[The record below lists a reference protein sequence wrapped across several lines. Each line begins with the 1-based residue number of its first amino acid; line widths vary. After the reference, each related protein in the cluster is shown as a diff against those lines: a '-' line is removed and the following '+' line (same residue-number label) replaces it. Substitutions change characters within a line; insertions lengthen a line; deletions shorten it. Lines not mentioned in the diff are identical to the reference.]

1 MKDFLLKILVITI
14 ISIFESS
21 VSLPVLFFVLF
32 LSWSEMEV
40 NYSLAWLAYCALILG
55 VMWGF
60 SWWLGAIFL
69 LVISYIYQYLEK
81 YIFNRML
88 RLMSILMPG
97 VLVLAV
103 VLNVDFSWRIVVYG
117 GLSLIIVF
125 VLQKFLLTD
134 YKKKYL

>member
-1 MKDFLLKILVITI
+1 MKDFLLKILVVTI
-14 ISIFESS
+14 ISIFEST
-21 VSLPVLFFVLF
+21 VSLPVLFLVIF
-32 LSWSEMEV
+32 LSWSDLEV
-40 NYSLAWLAYCALILG
+40 NYSLAWLAYCSLILG

-69 LVISYIYQYLEK
+69 LVVSYIYQYLEK

-88 RLMSILMPG
+88 RLISILMPG

-103 VLNVDFSWRIVVYG
+103 VLNVDFSWRIIVYG